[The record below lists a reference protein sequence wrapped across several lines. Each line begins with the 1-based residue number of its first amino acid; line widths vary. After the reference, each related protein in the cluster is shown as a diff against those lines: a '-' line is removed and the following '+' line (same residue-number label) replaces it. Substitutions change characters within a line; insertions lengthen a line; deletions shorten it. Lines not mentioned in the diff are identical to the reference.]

1 MASFGSFA
9 GLIGPAM
16 GLLSTSEAQLLGGS
30 DFSPHHLTQQPSS
43 QVSSK
48 KQDLKH
54 SQQCPLERRSL
65 LSRLYVEKRTTESN
79 NSGCFD
85 IVFG

>member
-1 MASFGSFA
+1 MDFIVKIYSDD
-9 GLIGPAM
+9 
-16 GLLSTSEAQLLGGS
+16 LL
-30 DFSPHHLTQQPSS
+30 LTGEFCFTNEQIFILHSVCNS